1 MKPLQRATSE
11 LRTKRLVLRRLR
23 TSDAEPMFA
32 LFNNWQVVRWLSS
45 PPWPYTIDHAHAFV
59 RERMKTRQ
67 NPAETILVICVGD
80 ALIGAID
87 WMPPSDPAFVRTPML
102 GYWLGQPYW
111 GRGYMTE
118 AARVFIAH
126 AFASGAGENIRSG
139 AFADN
144 AASLRVQEKLGFVC
158 DGETLLA
165 SRPRGAKFPH
175 VNTVL
180 TRSRFESALREPEG
194 CP

>member
-1 MKPLQRATSE
+1 M
-11 LRTKRLVLRRLR
+11 LRRLR
-23 TSDAEPMFA
+23 ASDAEPIFA
-32 LFNNWQVVRWLSS
+32 LYNNWQVVRWMSS
-45 PPWPYTIDHAHAFV
+45 PPWPYTIDHAHTFV

-67 NPAETILVICVGD
+67 NPAGTILVICVGD

-87 WMPPSDPAFVRTPML
+87 WMPSSDPAAGRTSVL

-118 AARVFIAH
+118 AARVFITH
-126 AFASGAGENIRSG
+126 LFASGAGDSIRSG
-139 AFADN
+139 AFSDN
-144 AASLRVQEKLGFVC
+144 AASLRVQEKLGFVR

-165 SRPRGAKFPH
+165 SRPRGGEFPH

-180 TRSRFESALREPEG
+180 TRSRFESLPPQA
-194 CP
+194 